1 MQNFKGA
8 IFDMDGTLLDSMP
21 VWKRLTQRYLAQ
33 FDVHITDADYAVC
46 EGFSQPQVAEYFL
59 KRYPNLPLTQQQMLD
74 GMDEM
79 ITSRYETIARPKDGV
94 IDFLEGLRARGIK
107 MAIATLT
114 ARRHAE
120 KALIDRD
127 MMKYFEFMLTI
138 EDVGVP
144 KYEPDIY
151 LEAARRLG
159 LTAERVHG
167 VRGCAVCG
175 RNGEK
180 SRFCALRHGRT
191 RLRGGRR
198 HAPAGQRCVRRA
210 FLCRTCG

>member
-138 EDVGVP
+138 ED
-144 KYEPDIY
+144 
-151 LEAARRLG
+151 
-159 LTAERVHG
+159 
-167 VRGCAVCG
+167 
-175 RNGEK
+175 EK
-180 SRFCALRHGRT
+180 SRFCALRHGRA

-198 HAPAGQRCVRRA
+198 HAPAGERCVCRA